1 MDDKIIKTKRRNLY
15 KSAFDFFLAT
25 INKVYTFHTPRFFAL
40 NPLSPFNFS
49 DKYHV
54 GGLQQEQQCT
64 RL

>member
-1 MDDKIIKTKRRNLY
+1 MPMPLASIDAVAS
-15 KSAFDFFLAT
+15 SA
-25 INKVYTFHTPRFFAL
+25 ISSCFAASAL
-40 NPLSPFNFS
+40 SSTALTAFNAPLSPFNFS